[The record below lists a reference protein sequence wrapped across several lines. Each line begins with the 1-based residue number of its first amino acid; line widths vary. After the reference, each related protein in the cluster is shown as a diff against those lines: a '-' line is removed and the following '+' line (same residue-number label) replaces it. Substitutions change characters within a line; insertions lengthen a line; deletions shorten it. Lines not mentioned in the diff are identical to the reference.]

1 MSSMNNKTCRYT
13 LYCILMLDHLL
24 MNFSST
30 ISAGLQFP
38 SSVVE
43 LRVTAEI
50 LGCYARTHQL
60 YVLVL
65 FCCAYIY
72 KQTFAIPGSVFL
84 VSVIE
89 LPVLLCAFHLSQQL

>member
-1 MSSMNNKTCRYT
+1 V
-13 LYCILMLDHLL
+13 
-24 MNFSST
+24 NFRSV

-38 SSVVE
+38 SSIVE
-43 LRVTAEI
+43 LRVIADT

-60 YVLVL
+60 YVLML

-84 VSVIE
+84 VSIIN
-89 LPVLLCAFHLSQQL
+89 LVLQNS